1 MTETALF
8 SQLDLSPRIEKAVSE
23 MGFAEAT
30 AIQAAAIPLIRT
42 GVDVIARSQ
51 TGTGKTLAFA
61 IPALEAID
69 TKEDKPSIQV
79 LILCPTRELAMQA
92 GDEIRKLSRFI
103 PGIRQVEV
111 FGGADMRQQFI
122 KLRHA
127 NIVVGTPG
135 RIIDHMGRGS
145 LNLANL
151 KMLILDE
158 ADEMLKMGFKEEIE
172 TILQDTPSERQT
184 VLFSATIPPVIK
196 ALTKQF
202 QNDPQLIEIN
212 RDQVTIE
219 NIEQRLVEVPASQK
233 KESLRLLL
241 SYYRPTRTLVFCNTK
256 LMVDE
261 LTEFLSRG
269 GHAAESIHGDLKQ
282 AQRTSV
288 MNRFKQGQVAILVAT
303 DVAARGIDV
312 NDIDYVF
319 NFDIP
324 MKTEE
329 YVHRIGRTGR
339 AGKSGCAITL
349 CCGRRQVSALLRHA
363 REANCKI
370 EEVRLPTEEDLSSR
384 LRTKNLEQMRIALAK
399 DTSEYESMVETLTAE
414 GYTPGQIASA
424 ALMGLFPKEKIE
436 IVAFTAPTRSSV
448 RVEPARGMKKSS
460 RSASSYVDVVI
471 DVGTANRATANHL
484 VGAIT
489 EYSGISS
496 KMLGKIDVNQNQS
509 VIGISSEYIEQVLES
524 MQGIKICGKRTKTVV
539 LASPLKRKG
548 YSAGRSKEKRTSY
561 R

>member
-8 SQLDLSPRIEKAVSE
+8 SQLDLPPRIEKAVSE
-23 MGFAEAT
+23 MGFEEAT

-69 TKEDKPSIQV
+69 TSEDKPSIQA

-127 NIVVGTPG
+127 NVVIGTPG

-145 LNLANL
+145 LDLSKL
-151 KMLILDE
+151 KMLVLDE

-184 VLFSATIPPVIK
+184 VLFSATIPPMIK
-196 ALTKQF
+196 ALTKKF
-202 QNDPQLIEIN
+202 QKDPQLIEIN

-219 NIEQRLVEVPASQK
+219 NIEQQLVEVPASQK
-233 KESLRLLL
+233 KESLKLLL
-241 SYYRPTRTLVFCNTK
+241 SYYRPKRTLVFCNTK

-261 LTEFLSRG
+261 LTEYLGRG
-269 GHAAESIHGDLKQ
+269 GLAAESIHGDLKQ

-339 AGKSGCAITL
+339 AGKSGNAITL

-363 REANCKI
+363 REANCQI
-370 EEVRLPTEEDLSSR
+370 AEIRLPTEDDLNSR
-384 LRTKNLEQMRIALAK
+384 LRAKNLEQMRIALAK
-399 DTSEYESMVETLTAE
+399 DASEYESMVETLTAE
-414 GYTPGQIASA
+414 GYTPEQIAAA
-424 ALMGLFPKEKIE
+424 ALMGLFPKEKVE
-436 IVAFTAPTRSSV
+436 IVAFVPPGRTSV
-448 RVEPARGMKKSS
+448 RVEPAKGARKSN

-489 EYSGISS
+489 EYTGISS

-509 VIGISSEYIEQVLES
+509 VVGISSEYIEQVLES

-539 LASPLKRKG
+539 LASPIKKKG
-548 YSAGRSKEKRTSY
+548 YSSSRAKEKRSY